1 LVLLVGCAASSAAQN
16 VKITPLGSHTGEL
29 CSRDRA
35 TIFED
40 PTGVRILYDAGHSVT
55 GAEDPRLGTL
65 HVVLLSHA
73 HGDHIGDQKLK
84 ALGAGNCA
92 NSERVPA
99 GPNSTT
105 AEIAAAKNA
114 AIVMTSDMGAFI
126 GAKVQ
131 KIRGGAPVA
140 PCPETAGVTSVPVAA
155 PCRSNTHLGGV
166 FIARAAGATQGVEI
180 TIVYASHAN
189 NAPLSLLSEAQRA
202 NLGPD
207 GTSIVLGPPTGY
219 VVKFTNGLVAYLS
232 GDTGIHSEMKTVV
245 HDYHKTNLALLNLGP
260 SAGTVMSGA
269 YAMNELVRPA
279 TVILSH
285 PNEAVT
291 EGGKLRPILQLGRER
306 LSALKDTQTA
316 IEAGFPDFET
326 LAWWGVFAPKDTP
339 SDIIASMAKSVKE
352 ILSEPAIAAQLQET
366 QQMTLLLADGKEF
379 STFFAKQV
387 SIWGQVVR
395 ENNIKA

>member
-1 LVLLVGCAASSAAQN
+1 MKITCAAAALALALAAAPAAAQN
-16 VKITPLGSHTGEL
+16 VKITPIGSHPGEL
-29 CSRDRA
+29 CANDRA
-35 TIFED
+35 TLFED
-40 PTGVRILYDAGHSVT
+40 PSGVRLLYDAGQTVT
-55 GAEDPRLGTL
+55 GSDDPRLGIV
-65 HVVLLSHA
+65 HAVLLSHA

-84 ALGAGNCA
+84 ALGAGSCA

-114 AIVMTSDMGAFI
+114 AIVMTGDMGGFI
-126 GAKVQ
+126 GTKVQ

-155 PCRSNTHLGGV
+155 PCRSNTYLGGT
-166 FIARAAGATQGVEI
+166 FIARAAGASQGVEI
-180 TIVYASHAN
+180 TIVFASHAN

-219 VVKFTNGLVAYLS
+219 VVRFTNGLVAYLS

-245 HDYHKTNLALLNLGP
+245 NEFHKANLALLNLGP
-260 SAGTVMSGA
+260 SAGTVMAGA

-279 TVILSH
+279 TVILTH

-291 EGGKLRPILQLGRER
+291 EGGKLRPASRAAGFVSLLKGVKLQLAISGRTME
-306 LSALKDTQTA
+306 
-316 IEAGFPDFET
+316 F
-326 LAWWGVFAPKDTP
+326 
-339 SDIIASMAKSVKE
+339 
-352 ILSEPAIAAQLQET
+352 
-366 QQMTLLLADGKEF
+366 DGKGNCV
-379 STFFAKQV
+379 A
-387 SIWGQVVR
+387 GC
-395 ENNIKA
+395 